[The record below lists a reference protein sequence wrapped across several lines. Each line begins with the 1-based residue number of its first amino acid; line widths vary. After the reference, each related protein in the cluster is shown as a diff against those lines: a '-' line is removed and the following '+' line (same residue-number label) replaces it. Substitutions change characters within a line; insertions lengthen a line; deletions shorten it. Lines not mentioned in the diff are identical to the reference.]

1 MTINALFAA
10 LSSAQLGAYAM
21 TVDQTI
27 VFWNAAAER
36 ALGYSADDVIGRR
49 CYEIGFGNGSGGIS
63 GECLGGCPSLRY
75 VRSGLMP
82 APSRL
87 NMRCASG
94 ESKWMTITPMAVA
107 GIGDSP
113 LLVHLFKE
121 SVVDL
126 ELEGE
131 RMPEELG
138 ACDCIT
144 AGENT
149 HAPTISGEA
158 VPLSRRELEV
168 LRLIGR
174 GWDTLR
180 IAEYLGIS
188 RHTVSNHT
196 RNLRNKLNV
205 PTKLEAVL
213 AGIRLGILDVAEL
226 GKHPHL

>member
-1 MTINALFAA
+1 MTIDALFAA

-36 ALGYSADDVIGRR
+36 ILGYSANDVVGRR
-49 CYEIGFGNGSGGIS
+49 CYEVGSGNGSGGIS

-94 ESKWMTITPMAVA
+94 EFKWMTITPMAVA
-107 GIGDSP
+107 GVGDSP
-113 LLVHLFKE
+113 LLVHFFE
-121 SVVDL
+121 ERTGDL
-126 ELEGE
+126 GLEGE
-131 RMPEELG
+131 QPREELG
-138 ACDCIT
+138 VCDRTT
-144 AGENT
+144 ANENT
-149 HAPTISGEA
+149 YAPTGPSEA
-158 VPLSRRELEV
+158 SPLSRRELEV

-174 GWDTLR
+174 GWDTPC
-180 IAEYLGIS
+180 IAEHLGIS
-188 RHTVSNHT
+188 RHTVSNHI
-196 RNLRNKLNV
+196 RNLRNKLNA

-213 AGIRLGILDVAEL
+213 AGIRLGILDVAE
-226 GKHPHL
+226 

>member
-1 MTINALFAA
+1 MTIDALFAA

-27 VFWNAAAER
+27 VFWNEAAER
-36 ALGYSADDVIGRR
+36 ALGYSADDVVGKR
-49 CYEIGFGNGSGGIS
+49 CYEISSENGTEGIS

-75 VRSGLMP
+75 VRSGLVP

-94 ESKWMTITPMAVA
+94 EFKWITITPMAVA

-113 LLVHLFKE
+113 LLVHLFE
-121 SVVDL
+121 EGTEDS
-126 ELEGE
+126 ELAGE
-131 RMPEELG
+131 RIPEDLA
-138 ACDCIT
+138 ACDRIT
-144 AGENT
+144 ANENT
-149 HAPTISGEA
+149 YAPTSPDE
-158 VPLSRRELEV
+158 VSPLSRRELEV

-180 IAEYLGIS
+180 IAEHLGIS
-188 RHTVSNHT
+188 RHTVSNHI

-213 AGIRLGILDVAEL
+213 AGIRLGILDVAE
-226 GKHPHL
+226 

>member
-1 MTINALFAA
+1 MTIDALFAA

-36 ALGYSADDVIGRR
+36 ILGYSADDVVGRR
-49 CYEIGFGNGSGGIS
+49 CYEVGPRNGSRGIS
-63 GECLGGCPSLRY
+63 GECMGGCPSLRY

-94 ESKWMTITPMAVA
+94 ELKWVSITPMAVA
-107 GIGDSP
+107 GVGDSP
-113 LLVHLFKE
+113 LLVHLFEEKSSEVEFGGEQSKVELATCDRTTANE
-121 SVVDL
+121 STRVS
-126 ELEGE
+126 ES
-131 RMPEELG
+131 LG
-138 ACDCIT
+138 DA
-144 AGENT
+144 
-149 HAPTISGEA
+149 S
-158 VPLSRRELEV
+158 PLSRRELEV

-174 GWDTLR
+174 GWDTPR

-188 RHTVSNHT
+188 RHTVSNHI

-205 PTKLEAVL
+205 PTKLDAVL
-213 AGIRLGILDVAEL
+213 AGIRLGILDVAE
-226 GKHPHL
+226 